1 MGKTYEAIRSIL
13 DELDSILKQLD
24 EQQVDALVEAIL
36 KARRILTFALGREG
50 LAIRGF
56 TMRLMHLGFD
66 VHAVFDVTAPPIG
79 PGDIFLCALGPGY
92 LATTEGLIN
101 IAHKAGAKVV
111 MVTAE
116 PQGQTARKAD
126 QLVVIPAQT
135 MAKTEGSASKQAMG
149 SAFEQALWLLFDAL
163 VPRLMAETGQTLAD
177 LRARHANL
185 E

>member
-1 MGKTYEAIRSIL
+1 MGRTYESIRSIL
-13 DELDSILKQLD
+13 QELDEILKQLD
-24 EQQVDALVEAIL
+24 EEQIDALVAAIL
-36 KARRILTFALGREG
+36 KARRILAFALGREG
-50 LAIRGF
+50 LAMRGF
-56 TMRLMHLGFD
+56 AMRLMHLGFD
-66 VHAVFDVTAPPIG
+66 VHFVFDVTAPPIG
-79 PGDIFLCALGPGY
+79 PEDIFLVALGPGY
-92 LATTEGLIN
+92 LATTEGLID

-135 MAKTEGSASKQAMG
+135 MAKTEGSVSKQAMG
-149 SAFEQALWLLFDAL
+149 SAFEQSLWLLFDAL

-177 LRARHANL
+177 LRVRHANL